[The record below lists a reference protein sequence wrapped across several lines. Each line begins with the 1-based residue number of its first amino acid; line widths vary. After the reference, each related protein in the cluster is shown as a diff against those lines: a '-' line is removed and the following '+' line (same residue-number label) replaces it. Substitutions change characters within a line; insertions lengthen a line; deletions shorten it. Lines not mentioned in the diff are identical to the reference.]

1 MTIDDWS
8 RRNSLFHATLSGDY
22 TTAKK
27 IIEENP
33 NILKKDFLESKGRKE
48 TVLHVAVGAK
58 QAKYFV
64 RQLLRDF
71 EDYIDVSLKDSMG
84 NTAFFSACAAGILDI
99 VDEFLKLKNCRDF
112 ITIPGGGD
120 VSPLYIAVSFGH
132 GKVASRLYYQTKS
145 FYQNY
150 FSPRNDLHQRRNYG
164 IFFQCICNDLY
175 DLALILLEDD
185 DITQGVE
192 IARLEDN
199 QTALHLLSRK
209 PHTVFATPKFQGTL
223 CSRLILG
230 QSTVEESKALKLVKV
245 VWNRILEAK
254 NYIHS
259 EISKEI
265 QFPFH
270 LLMEATKVG
279 NHDFLVVILSGY
291 PELIWER
298 THENE
303 TIFNFAVKNRHV
315 DIFKLIHEVGLSKQL
330 VQNFEDER
338 SGNNLLHIA
347 ALKPPHSR
355 LRSIV
360 GSALQMREQILWFQE
375 VRNIVIPS
383 LRNKMNLSG
392 QTPQDLFTE
401 KHNDLMKDSEKWMKK
416 NANICLLVATIIVT
430 IIFQA
435 NSDISS
441 SGDEN
446 TNRDISRD
454 KKANSSNIE
463 SSIGNA
469 VAPAKR
475 NIQGTEGSD
484 VAPLSVGDVPGSTE
498 GTIGVAATTQKGQNR
513 TVGTPLISN
522 STAGESPGL
531 IKANKA
537 QRLTPFS
544 GPIHPM
550 VDLGANPKDD
560 NIIMSLM
567 PNVGPTAA
575 QMIDKALNGL
585 YK

>member
-1 MTIDDWS
+1 MDNHDQGEAYNTSTNNLNTSTPSNSSSPKISTHTQSSGSQQVIMTIDDWS

-27 IIEENP
+27 IIDENP

-145 FYQNY
+145 
-150 FSPRNDLHQRRNYG
+150 
-164 IFFQCICNDLY
+164 
-175 DLALILLEDD
+175 
-185 DITQGVE
+185 
-192 IARLEDN
+192 
-199 QTALHLLSRK
+199 
-209 PHTVFATPKFQGTL
+209 TL
-223 CSRLILG
+223 CSILILG

-259 EISKEI
+259 EICKEI

-315 DIFKLIHEVGLSKQL
+315 DIFKLIHEVGLSKQI
-330 VQNFEDER
+330 VQNFEDEI

-355 LRSIV
+355 LRSI
-360 GSALQMREQILWFQE
+360 E

-446 TNRDISRD
+446 TNCDISRD
-454 KKANSSNIE
+454 QNTNSSNIE
-463 SSIGNA
+463 SSI
-469 VAPAKR
+469 VK
-475 NIQGTEGSD
+475 NI
-484 VAPLSVGDVPGSTE
+484 L
-498 GTIGVAATTQKGQNR
+498 
-513 TVGTPLISN
+513 LISN
-522 STAGESPGL
+522 TIAMSSSSIAVMLNLFIIISRFSEDELFRPLPIAFIVGIISLYISITFMMTSFCLTSFIGTKSLAIRIFTCFLELLPVILFPYLVYPIFIDLINMTFFSKSKFKPG
-531 IKANKA
+531 K
-537 QRLTPFS
+537 R
-544 GPIHPM
+544 
-550 VDLGANPKDD
+550 VLGR
-560 NIIMSLM
+560 SL
-567 PNVGPTAA
+567 
-575 QMIDKALNGL
+575 
-585 YK
+585 

>member
-1 MTIDDWS
+1 MDNHDQGEAYNTSTNNLNTSTPSNSSSPKISTHTQSSGSQQVIMTIDDWS

-27 IIEENP
+27 IIDENP

-132 GKVASRLYYQTKS
+132 GKVAS
-145 FYQNY
+145 
-150 FSPRNDLHQRRNYG
+150 H
-164 IFFQCICNDLY
+164 
-175 DLALILLEDD
+175 LALILLEDD

-315 DIFKLIHEVGLSKQL
+315 DIFKLIHEVGLSKQI
-330 VQNFEDER
+330 VQNFEDEI

-446 TNRDISRD
+446 TNCDISRD
-454 KKANSSNIE
+454 QKANSSNIE
-463 SSIGNA
+463 SSI
-469 VAPAKR
+469 VK
-475 NIQGTEGSD
+475 NI
-484 VAPLSVGDVPGSTE
+484 L
-498 GTIGVAATTQKGQNR
+498 
-513 TVGTPLISN
+513 LISN
-522 STAGESPGL
+522 TIA
-531 IKANKA
+531 
-537 QRLTPFS
+537 
-544 GPIHPM
+544 
-550 VDLGANPKDD
+550 
-560 NIIMSLM
+560 MSSSSI
-567 PNVGPTAA
+567 A
-575 QMIDKALNGL
+575 
-585 YK
+585 